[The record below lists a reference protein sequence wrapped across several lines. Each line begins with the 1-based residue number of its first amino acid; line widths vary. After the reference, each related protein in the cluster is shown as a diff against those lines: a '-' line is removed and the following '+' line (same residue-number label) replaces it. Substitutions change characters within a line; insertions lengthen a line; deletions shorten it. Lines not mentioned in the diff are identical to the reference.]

1 MAPVLQNTPT
11 GSPAAMVADDRQGV
25 KISDRREPGPGSRG
39 GRQPGGFML
48 GGRRKLAGPVSS
60 HSRECENGGRGR
72 PSGGLTVA
80 GPVA

>member
-25 KISDRREPGPGSRG
+25 KISDRRAPGPGSWG
-39 GRQPGGFML
+39 CRQPGGSLL
-48 GGRRKLAGPVSS
+48 GVWRKQGGPVSS
-60 HSRECENGGRGR
+60 LSRECENGGRGR